1 MKIGESDMKTYH
13 VAPGSHGL
21 IVNERPMIGHESS
34 IAFVTEDRGKH
45 HVVLADPNTG
55 ICLAR
60 TGNGDLLSTLAQMD
74 RDLEDLAETSCLEVS
89 KRNFLNCEEM
99 G

>member
-1 MKIGESDMKTYH
+1 MQTYH

-21 IVNERPMIGHESS
+21 IINERPMIGHESA
-34 IAFVTEDRGKH
+34 IAFVEEDNSQLGKL

-60 TGNGDLLSTLAQMD
+60 TGTSDLLSILTQMD
-74 RDLEDLAETSCLEVS
+74 KELDCLAESSCLEVS
-89 KRNFLNCEEM
+89 QRNFANCEWM

>member
-1 MKIGESDMKTYH
+1 MKTYH
-13 VAPGSHGL
+13 VAPGSNGL
-21 IVNERPMIGHESS
+21 IVNENPIIGHESS
-34 IAFVTEDRGKH
+34 IAFVTVDIISHDKL

-60 TGNGDLLSTLAQMD
+60 TGTGDLLSILQQMD
-74 RDLEDLAETSCLEVS
+74 RELEDLAESSCLEIAQ
-89 KRNFLNCEEM
+89 RNFDNCEEV

>member
-1 MKIGESDMKTYH
+1 MKTYH

-21 IVNERPMIGHESS
+21 IITDKPRIGHESS
-34 IAFVTEDRGKH
+34 IAFVQEDNGKT

-60 TGNGDLLSTLAQMD
+60 TGTGDLLSILTRMDNELAC
-74 RDLEDLAETSCLEVS
+74 LAESYCHEVA
-89 KRNFLNCEEM
+89 KRNFANCEEM

>member
-1 MKIGESDMKTYH
+1 MKTYH

-21 IVNERPMIGHESS
+21 IVTDKPMIGHESS
-34 IAFVTEDRGKH
+34 IAFVEEGRYVI
-45 HVVLADPNTG
+45 HVMLADPNTG

-60 TGNGDLLSTLAQMD
+60 TGTGDLLSILTQMD
-74 RDLEDLAETSCLEVS
+74 RELECLAESSCHEVAS
-89 KRNFLNCEEM
+89 RNLFNCDKV